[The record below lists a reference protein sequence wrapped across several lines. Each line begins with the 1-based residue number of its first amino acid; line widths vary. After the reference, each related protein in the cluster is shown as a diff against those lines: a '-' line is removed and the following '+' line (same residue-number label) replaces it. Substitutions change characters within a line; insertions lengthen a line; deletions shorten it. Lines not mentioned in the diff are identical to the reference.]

1 MRFGCAIQG
10 RFRPGFSVF
19 PVPYILRNF
28 IDPVPRK
35 MGACAKWGLQGRLLC
50 GAVGTEALVP
60 LVAVLVATIHTKNTE
75 IGNRPPKDLLNGKQ
89 FRYAVFSDIGRVGF
103 TILKNSKH

>member
-1 MRFGCAIQG
+1 
-10 RFRPGFSVF
+10 
-19 PVPYILRNF
+19 
-28 IDPVPRK
+28 

-50 GAVGTEALVP
+50 GAVETEALVP